1 MFKHDYD
8 RIIREYFDLS
18 DDKTRRYLISLD
30 EAEQNKVLEALSS
43 ALYEKI
49 VGKVDDID
57 FGSIPASRGD
67 ITKVEGFANTE
78 ECINIIRKLVIEYKQ
93 NPSVVDVVIN
103 AISNIKDRKAVFIK
117 SFGMNIE
124 FPMLMY
130 NLVVLAIERS
140 VSLMIAT
147 CIQYVKDPSTTTVK
161 MALDKAAYLKT
172 MDDTLYKQL
181 ITFND
186 ICHDGSFDKM
196 VDNVMSKS
204 SIREDA
210 DVYGA
215 VAPIDEDP
223 GENNDVPVNSDTSEL
238 FDAKPEEVY
247 PSEEAPKADDTTV
260 SDYDNFDNTPAT
272 EPAANADTE
281 EPTNNPE
288 EFPETHFDN
297 NDQPVDPDQ
306 EVIPI
311 DIEEDDDHNTE
322 VDMAD
327 ADVQF
332 VSPDVPTSVPQT
344 SEVPVNTDNNDVS
357 PTADNDTVEPQNIP
371 QVTPSDAGISTADKA
386 ISEDEVTNEGVGST
400 LKGVTNI
407 ANKLGDKKT
416 IIGVIGLAVAGLGL
430 IVKGKDIFRFIV
442 GLLRNLVYGF
452 YYSKMK
458 VADYLE
464 VQADLIEANA
474 NELEISTTS
483 GLDEESKN
491 RAVKKQRDWAMK
503 LRKWSDKFNIDS
515 KNSAKETEK
524 AKKEDEKDKKKIDK
538 NDEGDDVLF

>member
-1 MFKHDYD
+1 
-8 RIIREYFDLS
+8 
-18 DDKTRRYLISLD
+18 
-30 EAEQNKVLEALSS
+30 
-43 ALYEKI
+43 
-49 VGKVDDID
+49 
-57 FGSIPASRGD
+57 
-67 ITKVEGFANTE
+67 
-78 ECINIIRKLVIEYKQ
+78 
-93 NPSVVDVVIN
+93 
-103 AISNIKDRKAVFIK
+103 
-117 SFGMNIE
+117 MNIE

-215 VAPIDEDP
+215 VAPIDEEP

-247 PSEEAPKADDTTV
+247 PSEEAPKADDTSV

-272 EPAANADTE
+272 EPAANTDTE

-311 DIEEDDDHNTE
+311 DIEEDDDPNTE

-332 VSPDVPTSVPQT
+332 VSPDTPTSVPQST
-344 SEVPVNTDNNDVS
+344 EVPVNTDNNDVS

-386 ISEDEVTNEGVGST
+386 ISEDEITNEGVGSS

>member
-204 SIREDA
+204 SIKEDA
-210 DVYGA
+210 DMYGA
-215 VAPIDEDP
+215 VAPIDEEP

-311 DIEEDDDHNTE
+311 DIEEDDDPNTE

-386 ISEDEVTNEGVGST
+386 ISEDEITNEGVGSA

>member
-215 VAPIDEDP
+215 VAPIDEEP

-272 EPAANADTE
+272 EPAANTDTE

-311 DIEEDDDHNTE
+311 DIEEDDDPSTE

-332 VSPDVPTSVPQT
+332 VSPDVPTSVPQST
-344 SEVPVNTDNNDVS
+344 EVPVNTDNNDVS

-386 ISEDEVTNEGVGST
+386 ISEDEITNEGVGSA

>member
-215 VAPIDEDP
+215 VAPIDEEP

-288 EFPETHFDN
+288 EFPETHFDDN
-297 NDQPVDPDQ
+297 NRPIDPDQ

-311 DIEEDDDHNTE
+311 DIEEDDDPNTE

-386 ISEDEVTNEGVGST
+386 ISEDEITNEGVGSA

>member
-311 DIEEDDDHNTE
+311 DIEEDDDPNTE

-332 VSPDVPTSVPQT
+332 VSPDVPTSVPQS

-386 ISEDEVTNEGVGST
+386 ISEDEVTNEGVGSA

>member
-210 DVYGA
+210 DMYGA
-215 VAPIDEDP
+215 VAPIDEEP

-281 EPTNNPE
+281 EPTSNPE

-430 IVKGKDIFRFIV
+430 IVKGKDIYRFIV

>member
-210 DVYGA
+210 DMYGA

-281 EPTNNPE
+281 EPTSNPE

-311 DIEEDDDHNTE
+311 DIEEDDDPNTE

-332 VSPDVPTSVPQT
+332 VSPDVPTSVPQS

>member
-210 DVYGA
+210 DMYGA
-215 VAPIDEDP
+215 VAPIDEEP

-281 EPTNNPE
+281 EPTDNPE

-311 DIEEDDDHNTE
+311 DIEEDDDPNTE

-332 VSPDVPTSVPQT
+332 VSPDVPTSVPQS

-386 ISEDEVTNEGVGST
+386 ISEDEVTNEGVGSA

-452 YYSKMK
+452 YYSK
-458 VADYLE
+458 
-464 VQADLIEANA
+464 
-474 NELEISTTS
+474 
-483 GLDEESKN
+483 
-491 RAVKKQRDWAMK
+491 R
-503 LRKWSDKFNIDS
+503 
-515 KNSAKETEK
+515 
-524 AKKEDEKDKKKIDK
+524 
-538 NDEGDDVLF
+538 

>member
-281 EPTNNPE
+281 EPTSNPE